1 MDLFIIEMITQLT
14 IFATIFYFMEKFIIE
29 KESERYNSK
38 QK

>member
-1 MDLFIIEMITQLT
+1 MLLYIIEITLHLVIIGT
-14 IFATIFYFMEKFIIE
+14 ICFIMEKFVME